1 MDEARRSFL
10 SLSVLAPVIAVL
22 PLGALLTPGVAEAQ
36 SMTKT
41 QPAAQMPLPEDD
53 VAASGTPD
61 AYSKL
66 MLDRNQRQM
75 KQDIDK
81 LYSLAQQ
88 LKQQVDRTDSTTV
101 LSLNLVD
108 SAKKVEDLAKEIRN
122 LARS

>member
-1 MDEARRSFL
+1 
-10 SLSVLAPVIAVL
+10 
-22 PLGALLTPGVAEAQ
+22 
-36 SMTKT
+36 MTKT

-61 AYSKL
+61 AYSKV
-66 MLDRNQRQM
+66 MLAHNQRQM

-81 LYSLAQQ
+81 LYSLVQQ